1 MSNSTMWSIFI
12 TILVLGW
19 FLYSIM
25 KSGNNDEK
33 FRKEGIKFEA
43 KIISKQ
49 HISTSGTGNM
59 KFKFELEFMTPD
71 GIVVTYARRF
81 ITPEEMV
88 KIGRKNTVFLYYLP
102 GAPEK
107 VYLVPGDM
115 E

>member
-1 MSNSTMWSIFI
+1 
-12 TILVLGW
+12 
-19 FLYSIM
+19 M

-33 FRKEGIKFEA
+33 FRKEGIKIEA
-43 KIISKQ
+43 KIISKK

-59 KFKFELEFMTPD
+59 KFNFKLEFITPD
-71 GIVVTYARRF
+71 GVVITHARRF

-88 KIGRKNTVFLYYLP
+88 KIGRKNTVCIYHLP

-107 VYLVPGDM
+107 VYLALGDM

>member
-1 MSNSTMWSIFI
+1 MLNSMLWPAFI
-12 TILVLGW
+12 TILVFGW

-33 FRKEGIKFEA
+33 FRKEGLKVEA

-59 KFKFELEFMTPD
+59 KFDFELEFMTPD
-71 GIVVTYARRF
+71 GFVVTHARRF

-88 KIGRKNTVFLYYLP
+88 KIGRKNTVCLYYLP
-102 GAPEK
+102 GTPEK

>member
-1 MSNSTMWSIFI
+1 MLNSMLWPAFI
-12 TILVLGW
+12 TILVFGW

-33 FRKEGIKFEA
+33 FRKEGIKVEA

-59 KFKFELEFMTPD
+59 KLEFEFMIPD
-71 GIVVTYARRF
+71 GVVVTYARRF

-88 KIGRKNTVFLYYLP
+88 KIGRKNTVCLYYLP